1 MLMSILTI
9 GGDLRYAH
17 MTRLAAAQSME
28 IAAVGLEACPFSLP
42 CAPPEEI
49 ARAKALILPNPFRG
63 GLCLPFSAQPL
74 ELNDVLSAAGRG
86 ALILLSDAA
95 GMPPALKSDRVIDL
109 SADPEFVLRNA
120 HLTAEGALSAASLA
134 SERSLSGSMCLV
146 IGYGRIGRR
155 LSQLLHSL
163 GADAAAAARRAPV
176 RETIRQDGISAF
188 SMDELPALLPRAH
201 FIFNTAPAL
210 VLPEPLLRLIRPDA
224 HLMDLA
230 SPPYGFDLS
239 LARGL
244 SLSAVRENG
253 LPGRYC
259 PLSAGEALLDA
270 VKRALNAHFEGG
282 SACI

>member
-1 MLMSILTI
+1 MSILTI

-17 MTRLAAAQSME
+17 MTRMAAAQSIE
-28 IAAVGLEACPFSLP
+28 IAAVGLESCPFPLP

-49 ARAKALILPNPFRG
+49 ARAEALILPNPFRS

-74 ELNDVLSAAGRG
+74 ELNDVLTAAERG
-86 ALILLSDAA
+86 ALVLLSDTA
-95 GMPPALKSDRVIDL
+95 GMPPNLKSDRLIDL
-109 SADPEFVLRNA
+109 SADPEYVLCNA
-120 HLTAEGALSAASLA
+120 HLTAEGALSAAMRS
-134 SERSLSGSMCLV
+134 SERALSGSMCLV

-155 LSQLLHSL
+155 LSLLLHAL
-163 GADAAAAARRAPV
+163 GADAAAAARRASV

-188 SMDELPALLPRAH
+188 SPEELPALLPRAH
-201 FIFNTAPAL
+201 FIFNTAPSP
-210 VLPEPLLRLIRPDA
+210 VLPESLLRLVRPDA

-239 LARGL
+239 LAR
-244 SLSAVRENG
+244 SLALNAVRENG

-259 PLSAGEALLDA
+259 PLSAGEVLLGA
-270 VKRALNAHFEGG
+270 VKRALNSHLKGG